1 MSTIYLAP
9 ADVPDVFKRAFP
21 SYRGRT
27 YAVEAAESVQL
38 TDNYWSGGTK
48 YTYHGVDIATGQVFN
63 PECQEYG
70 NPFIHPDVPTVVL
83 EPGKAVVCH
92 RVFCGKD
99 MGIKILVHPDNLRKL
114 LSDDRPQLSEGE
126 SRALAVVRSIK
137 GSHHRRDEWDRRSLP
152 GSYGAENSLIRSLA
166 DKGLVTVNRA
176 GAVAV
181 TLAGR
186 NAAA

>member
-9 ADVPDVFKRAFP
+9 LDVPDVFKRAFP
-21 SYRGRT
+21 DYRGRT
-27 YAVEAAESVQL
+27 YAVEAAECVRF
-38 TDNYWSGGTK
+38 DCNYWDGGTK
-48 YTYHGVDIATGQVFN
+48 YTYRGVDIATGQAFN
-63 PECQEYG
+63 PECQEYD
-70 NPFIHPDVPTVVL
+70 NPFTHPEVPTVVL
-83 EPGKAVVCH
+83 APGKAVVCH

-114 LSDDRPQLSEGE
+114 LSDDRPQLSEDE

-137 GSHHRRDEWDRRSLP
+137 GGHHRRDEWGRRSLP
-152 GSYGAENSLIRSLA
+152 GSYGAENPLIRSLA